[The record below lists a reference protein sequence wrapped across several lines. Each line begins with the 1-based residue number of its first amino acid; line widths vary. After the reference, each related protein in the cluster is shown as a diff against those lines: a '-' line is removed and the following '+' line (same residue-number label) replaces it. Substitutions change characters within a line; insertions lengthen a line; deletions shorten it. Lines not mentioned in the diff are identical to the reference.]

1 VGRMAEA
8 LPNCEAGRSAQLS
21 QRVEA
26 TVHNLDKTSP
36 FGSSPDWEA
45 LKRSIRRWAKSFEAL
60 EEFNP
65 DASSAEN
72 EPTVFSILT
81 SGMDETLD
89 RLCGMESEEITEQ
102 TPQRLE
108 QLGGRIAYH
117 TMSVALIS
125 AYFNK

>member
-1 VGRMAEA
+1 MAEA
-8 LPNCEAGRSAQLS
+8 LPNCTAGRSAHLS

-26 TVHNLDKTSP
+26 AVRNLDKTSP
-36 FGSSPDWEA
+36 VGSAPDWEA
-45 LKRSIRRWAKSFEAL
+45 LKRSARRWAKSFETL

-65 DASSAEN
+65 EASRTED

-89 RLCGMESEEITEQ
+89 RLCGMESEETTEQ
-102 TPQRLE
+102 TSQRLE
-108 QLGGRIAYH
+108 QLGARITYH

-125 AYFNK
+125 AYFER